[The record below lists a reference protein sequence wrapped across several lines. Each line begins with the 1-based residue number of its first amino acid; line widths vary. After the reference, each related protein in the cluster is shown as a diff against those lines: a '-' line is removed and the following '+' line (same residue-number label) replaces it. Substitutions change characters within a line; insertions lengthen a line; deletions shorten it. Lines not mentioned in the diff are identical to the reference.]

1 MKILQKVLASA
12 ALMGA
17 VAQAAPLK
25 VGVVNFQRALQEVKQ
40 GKSAKASL
48 EKEVAAKKKEV
59 EKMQADIQKLNEE
72 FQKKAAV
79 MSDKARADKGM
90 EIQQKIGVY
99 QETVQKSQME
109 FQQREA
115 ELTRPILERLRAL
128 IPEVSRDRGLD
139 LVFEAASGV
148 LLYSTNQTDVTE
160 ELIRL
165 YDSKNKK

>member
-12 ALMGA
+12 VLVSAA
-17 VAQAAPLK
+17 AQAAPLK

-40 GKSAKASL
+40 GKDAKASL
-48 EKEVAAKKKEV
+48 EKEVGAKKKQI
-59 EKMQADIQKLNEE
+59 EKMQAEIQKLNEE

-79 MSDKARADKGM
+79 MSEKARADKGM
-90 EIQQKIGVY
+90 EIQQKIAVY

-115 ELTRPILERLRAL
+115 ELTRPILERLRGL
-128 IPEVSRDRGLD
+128 VPELSRSRELD

-160 ELIRL
+160 ELIRI